1 MGVTKLSIL
10 VDTHIVPTSSVE
22 EKSVTDVLRNLLD
35 TLNTKASYLE
45 LFVPHLSQGTKLR
58 EVRML
63 SSAIETGTK
72 YNRLHFHCV
81 IQITHTGKFL
91 LTSDIDG
98 INITGRIREWV
109 IERLPYLSKSS
120 DESDES
126 ALLAHESRSQTLPFV
141 RVNLADSSAENY
153 ATKSTK
159 TD

>member
-1 MGVTKLSIL
+1 MGVTKLSVL

-22 EKSVTDVLRNLLD
+22 EKSVTDVLRTLLD

-81 IQITHTGKFL
+81 IQITHSGKFL
-91 LTSDIDG
+91 LTSEQDR

-109 IERLPYLSKSS
+109 IERLPYLSTSS
-120 DESDES
+120 DENSSTASE
-126 ALLAHESRSQTLPFV
+126 HESRSQTLPFV

>member
-1 MGVTKLSIL
+1 MGVTKLSVL

-22 EKSVTDVLRNLLD
+22 ERSVTAILRNLLD

-63 SSAIETGTK
+63 SSAIESGTK

-81 IQITHTGKFL
+81 IQITHTDKFL
-91 LTSDIDG
+91 LTSGDDG

-120 DESDES
+120 DESASPSD
-126 ALLAHESRSQTLPFV
+126 ESRSQTLPFV

-153 ATKSTK
+153 ATKSGK

>member
-22 EKSVTDVLRNLLD
+22 EKSVTGVLRNLLD

-91 LTSDIDG
+91 LTSGEDG

-109 IERLPYLSKSS
+109 IEKLPYLSKSGN
-120 DESDES
+120 ESSTASEY
-126 ALLAHESRSQTLPFV
+126 ESRSQTLPFV

>member
-22 EKSVTDVLRNLLD
+22 EKSVTDVLRTLLD

-63 SSAIETGTK
+63 SSAIESGTK
-72 YNRLHFHCV
+72 YSRLHFHCV
-81 IQITHTGKFL
+81 IQITHSGKFL
-91 LTSDIDG
+91 LTSEQDG

-109 IERLPYLSKSS
+109 IERLPYLSTSGTESS
-120 DESDES
+120 SPSE
-126 ALLAHESRSQTLPFV
+126 HESRSQTLPFV

>member
-10 VDTHIVPTSSVE
+10 VDTHVTPKSTTE
-22 EKSVTDVLRNLLD
+22 EKEITAVLRSLLNN
-35 TLNTKASYLE
+35 LNTKPAYVE
-45 LFVPHLSQGTKLR
+45 LLVPHLKRGTKLT

-63 SSAIETGTK
+63 SSSIESGTK
-72 YNRLHFHCV
+72 YSRLHCHCV
-81 IQITHTGKFL
+81 IQINHTGTFL

-98 INITGRIREWV
+98 INITGRVRDWV
-109 IERLPYLSKSS
+109 ISQLPYLSSVD
-120 DESDES
+120 DENE
-126 ALLAHESRSQTLPFV
+126 HQQTLPFV